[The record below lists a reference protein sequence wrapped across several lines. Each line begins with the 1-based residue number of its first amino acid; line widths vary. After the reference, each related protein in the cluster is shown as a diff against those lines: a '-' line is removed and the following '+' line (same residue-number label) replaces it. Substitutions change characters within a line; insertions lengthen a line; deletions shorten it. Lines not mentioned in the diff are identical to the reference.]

1 MKKGLLF
8 IAGCIVALGITY
20 ASLNASSGQEYK
32 MDQALCAKFMKL
44 SRDSVTADNLPLA
57 LAYAQKAI
65 QANSWDKLAW
75 ANYNDIVQKMADN
88 GDIPDFGAVVESS
101 KAQQGPKAGAGAAQL
116 EGC

>member
-1 MKKGLLF
+1 MKKSLLF
-8 IAGCIVALGITY
+8 VLGCIVAISIGY

-44 SRDSVTADNLPLA
+44 SRESVDADNLPLA
-57 LAYAQKAI
+57 RAYAQKAI

-75 ANYNDIVQKMADN
+75 ANYNDIIQRMADN
-88 GDIPDFGAVVESS
+88 GDIPEFGAVVEASQ
-101 KAQQGPKAGAGAAQL
+101 AAQGPTAGAGAAQL